1 MPRTNL
7 TNIART
13 RAAAHSTSA
22 HAASSARA
30 LDDQPTVSSKVR
42 KASKLTTRSRL
53 QKAEHDELS
62 DIATALTD
70 VKT

>member
-1 MPRTNL
+1 MPRANL

-30 LDDQPTVSSKVR
+30 LDDQPAVSSKAR
-42 KASKLTTRSRL
+42 KVPKSTARSRT